1 MKHSESSVWHQP
13 KGRVLIRCS
22 TTRHSLQYT
31 YRTSTSW
38 WTSTSSVVCLCNN
51 IRHRLRSSSS
61 YCGQVPSTRSKKIL
75 HERSFT
81 KSATTLW
88 KNLQDDL
95 RSCQSL
101 TFIRQGPLK
110 IAPSCEIIWH
120 FYLYIYFTLGFS
132 LIIVKDIWTLH
143 ETSAVWT
150 WIIFNCYKKKIW
162 NQKRTS
168 EGNMTVDMDMFPCF
182 ISVTLAPRV
191 LLQLCLVF
199 SWTKGLTLEDFWK
212 KSDHYRS

>member
-1 MKHSESSVWHQP
+1 MLAQPFHLSPRSPHRQVRQPQASGVSSYMKHSESSVWHQP

-150 WIIFNCYKKKIW
+150 WIIFNCYKKKI
-162 NQKRTS
+162 
-168 EGNMTVDMDMFPCF
+168 
-182 ISVTLAPRV
+182 
-191 LLQLCLVF
+191 
-199 SWTKGLTLEDFWK
+199 
-212 KSDHYRS
+212 